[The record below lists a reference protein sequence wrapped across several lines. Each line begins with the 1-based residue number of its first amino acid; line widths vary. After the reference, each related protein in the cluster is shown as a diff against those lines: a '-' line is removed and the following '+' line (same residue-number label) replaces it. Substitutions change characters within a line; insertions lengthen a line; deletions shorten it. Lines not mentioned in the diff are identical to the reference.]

1 MPSENRH
8 LTPLV
13 VSVVLHRSD
22 LSQFRSLLE
31 SLSRAA
37 VVAELHQLPV
47 ICVDHSL
54 HQAYSADA
62 QSLCEQLNE
71 EQRLQIHYIRRDI
84 NPGYG
89 AGHNHAFEAASGR
102 YQLILNP
109 DVELSEQAL
118 KRALRTMDDDDTIG
132 LLAPVGFGVEGQPQ
146 YLAKGFPSVA
156 VLGLRAFAPAW
167 LRRLFE
173 PSLSRYELQDQPAK
187 ADLRNITLA
196 SGCCMWVRRDLL
208 DQVRGFNEDFFLYFE
223 DYDLSLRIAD
233 LASVVEHH
241 QISIVHHG
249 GAAAQKG
256 LRHQLWFIAG
266 AVRFFNRW
274 GWRWF
279 G

>member
-1 MPSENRH
+1 MPFENRH

-13 VSVVLHRSD
+13 VSIVLHHSD
-22 LSQFRSLLE
+22 LPQLRSLLE
-31 SLSRAA
+31 SLGRAA
-37 VVAELHQLPV
+37 VIVGLHRLPV
-47 ICVDHSL
+47 ICVDQSL
-54 HQAYSADA
+54 HEPYSTEA
-62 QSLCEQLNE
+62 QSLCQEFDAQQDLE
-71 EQRLQIHYIRRDI
+71 IHYIRRDI

-89 AGHNHAFEAASGR
+89 AGHNRAFEAASGR

-109 DVELSEQAL
+109 DVELSEHAL
-118 KRALRTMDDDDTIG
+118 KNALRTLDEHDQIG
-132 LLAPVGFGVEGQPQ
+132 LLVPVGYDVAGQREC
-146 YLAKGFPSVA
+146 LAKGYPSVS

-173 PSLSRYELQDQPAK
+173 PSLSRYELRDQPAQT
-187 ADLRNITLA
+187 DLREITLA

-208 DQVRGFNEDFFLYFE
+208 DQVGGFNEDFFLYFE

-233 LASVVEHH
+233 LASVVEH
-241 QISIVHHG
+241 QEIAIVHHG

-256 LRHQLWFIAG
+256 LRHQLWFVAG

-274 GWRWF
+274 GWRWL